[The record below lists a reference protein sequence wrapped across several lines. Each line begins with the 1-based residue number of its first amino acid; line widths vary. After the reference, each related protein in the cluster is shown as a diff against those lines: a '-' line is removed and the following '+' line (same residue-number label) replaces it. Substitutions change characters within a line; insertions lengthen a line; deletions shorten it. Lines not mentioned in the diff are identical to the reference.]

1 LFSIAFCFEI
11 LISSRFTR
19 HIITLLFMLLLIM
32 GVTRPAQA
40 DTQWPVTEFEIFEG
54 LPWGSSN
61 WYEAN
66 LGRKLGRHN
75 IETKTPANVPLT
87 AELKKEMETYLHQ
100 VALKMQKLDLPPP
113 YLEPVITRDDGTQ
126 AFRIY
131 YFDFSKENNS
141 DPADYAVASYACKDE
156 TAQRRIIK
164 INASRLVSAKSG
176 GITDKGYVDLAHELF
191 HTVQRGSQFYD
202 ANCEPPN
209 WLTEGMA
216 EAIGTDIAVELRRV
230 KPAQLARWGL
240 RHYYERLA
248 IDGNASVNPARAH
261 SYATSSFWRYLAEL
275 AHYRKSLIPSERWP
289 EASVSSPRYGVDYK
303 YVSRLLSSAE
313 TLPDQQE
320 ILDFLNNFL
329 LADPAFTM
337 RLSSI
342 YPVFAATFAN
352 YGLERVIDDRDAK
365 VMHNGWIKK
374 AFSECPI
381 ITLDASNNVGRAQ
394 LPLNRI
400 TGRCVHI
407 NIGAISTPTTIMD
420 ISTLVPNKI
429 IGAQLY
435 LGTAGGKSVA
445 QAIVKTAGKAGYTA
459 SWDPLVKEGDSFDLV
474 FTNIA
479 DKPRATLLVDLT
491 VQFSLPGSSND
502 QVSAPPQPVKK
513 QKKKQKKQ
521 QAETDIEPDSPPQ
534 SSGSTTVSS
543 SCSDEVPEQ
552 GCGWPASE
560 FNGYC
565 GPSMNIDLQTL
576 PVGVANMSMMGSP
589 LGLMNQVFNTVAGF
603 MGPDNDMSNMPDA
616 SEFDGLR
623 VSIGI
628 PLPNFGETPSYSN
641 AAINVE
647 GGGWPNS
654 GTYGPRDILSGSQTY
669 FAPSGQVVLEEY
681 SALLLRGSYEA
692 QLVALPTPYADKA
705 NFLELPIIGTLKGR
719 FLIPRPCGKGIDEE
733 EEGEIDRQRVM
744 QDVMANFAPNNI
756 VIPSDTTENTSPSL
770 SSPTSGFTCDCSC
783 SGMRS
788 STAILDNLEGAPD
801 AKTMS
806 LAMCMLTCAGQYQ
819 QCDEE
824 E

>member
-1 LFSIAFCFEI
+1 LFSIAFYLQN
-11 LISSRFTR
+11 LITHRVTWPNF
-19 HIITLLFMLLLIM
+19 TLLLLSLVAMNIAK
-32 GVTRPAQA
+32 PAKA

-66 LGRKLGRHN
+66 LGRKLGRHTL
-75 IETKTPANVPLT
+75 ETKTPASVPLT
-87 AELKKEMETYLHQ
+87 AAIKKEMETYLHQ
-100 VALKMQKLDLPPP
+100 VALKMQKLDLPAP

-126 AFRIY
+126 VFRIY
-131 YFDFSKENNS
+131 YFDFSKANNS
-141 DPADYAVASYACKDE
+141 DPADYAVAAYACKDE

-191 HTVQRGSQFYD
+191 HSVQRGSQFYD

-216 EAIGTDIAVELRRV
+216 EAIGTDIAVELRQA
-230 KPAQLARWGL
+230 KPTQLARWGL

-248 IDGNASVNPARAH
+248 VDGNASVNPARAH

-289 EASVSSPRYGVDYK
+289 QASVSSRRYGVDYK
-303 YVSRLLSSAE
+303 YVSRLLNSAE
-313 TLPDQQE
+313 TLPDQKE

-329 LADPAFTM
+329 LADPAFNM

-374 AFSECPI
+374 AFGECPI
-381 ITLDASNNVGRAQ
+381 ITLDASNTVGRAQ
-394 LPLNRI
+394 LSLNRI

-407 NIGAISTPTTIMD
+407 NIGAISAPTTIMD
-420 ISTLVPNKI
+420 ISTLVPNKA

-445 QAIVKTAGKAGYTA
+445 QAIVKTAGAAGYTA
-459 SWDPLVKEGDSFDLV
+459 SWDPLVQAGDSFDLV

-479 DKPRATLLVDLT
+479 DKPRATLLVDLI

-502 QVSAPPQPVKK
+502 QVSPTPQSVKK
-513 QKKKQKKQ
+513 QKKQNKNQ
-521 QAETDIEPDSPPQ
+521 QGVTETVPDSPPQ
-534 SSGSTTVSS
+534 SSGSTTVST

-603 MGPDNDMSNMPDA
+603 MGPDNNMSNMPDA

-623 VSIGI
+623 VSIGL
-628 PLPNFGETPSYSN
+628 PLPTFGESVSYSN
-641 AAINVE
+641 AAIHVD

-654 GTYGPRDILSGSQTY
+654 GSYGPRDILSGSQTY
-669 FAPSGQVVLEEY
+669 FAPSGLVVLEEY

-705 NFLELPIIGTLKGR
+705 NFMELPIIGTLKGS
-719 FLIPRPCGKGIDEE
+719 FLIPRPCGKGIDDEE
-733 EEGEIDRQRVM
+733 EVEIDRQRFI
-744 QDVMANFAPNNI
+744 QDVMTNFVPNNML
-756 VIPSDTTENTSPSL
+756 IPSDTTENTRPSQ
-770 SSPTSGFTCDCSC
+770 SNPTSAFACDCSC
-783 SGMRS
+783 SGMLS
-788 STAILDNLEGAPD
+788 STAILDKLEGAPD
-801 AKTMS
+801 GKTMT
-806 LAMCMLTCAGQYQ
+806 LAMCMLTCATQYQ

-824 E
+824 